1 MTKKELIPNA
11 VQFFKKNPECHE
23 MLATT
28 DGNFFDVGKRAHFA
42 ASHATTLP
50 DGEVYHITRD
60 EAMGKESK
68 PKEEPEKET
77 IEETIEETVEET
89 TETVEEPTEE
99 TAEDGLSP
107 EDITEEDAIA
117 YKEETG
123 KAAVWR
129 KKVTSGFV
137 AWKESN

>member
-11 VQFFKKNPECHE
+11 VQFFKKNPECKE

-50 DGEVYHITRD
+50 DGEVYHITRA
-60 EAMGKESK
+60 EAMGGKEK
-68 PKEEPEKET
+68 PE
-77 IEETIEETVEET
+77 V
-89 TETVEEPTEE
+89 TEE
-99 TAEDGLSP
+99 TSKPEEATETAKEPEVTKETAGTELSP
-107 EDITEEDAIA
+107 DEVSEEDAVA
-117 YKEETG
+117 YNKATG
-123 KAAVWR
+123 KAAVW
-129 KKVTSGFV
+129 KGNVTKGFL